1 MKPSSIHLVWTLV
14 TAGAFAGGMY
24 LQKSQ
29 APATPKNTTVV
40 NKASTSASQGTAASA
55 DSKAT
60 AGVPDSISGIK
71 EFMDRFKNA
80 DGSPLSSAQMKAAMS
95 EILTESDP
103 VKSSL
108 MFAMMLDQLTAENAP
123 TVLAEIKARVAGFEG
138 MRYFGLLA
146 YKWGSVDG
154 AGAMADAATQDGP
167 AKMMTS
173 AAAIAGWAAKD
184 PEAAKAWLASNKEG
198 NEWEKGIMERGL
210 VSGLARNDSAAAQAY
225 VASIK
230 DEGQRTRMTQVLL
243 EEKLKQGT
251 DAAAAWAAGL
261 TDPQMKRGAFESI
274 ADQMYRNDPAKGLEF
289 IKANAGDPEAATA
302 AGNMV
307 RRLGEK
313 DPKEAVAFSQA
324 LPDGAVRASSFE
336 QTFRAYS
343 DKDPE
348 AAGIYINTTMK
359 TGSDR
364 DSAIRGLARGLS
376 RSEPEA
382 ALTWVDAITDPAV
395 QFESAQEV
403 LRRSYRTNPDG
414 AVAYMTSKSWTQE
427 QQNAIINQPADQG
440 PGGGF
445 GGGGGPG
452 RFFGGG
458 GGGR

>member
-1 MKPSSIHLVWTLV
+1 MKPTSIHLVWTLV
-14 TAGAFAGGMY
+14 TAGAFAGGMF

-29 APATPKNTTVV
+29 MPTSSKNSMEV
-40 NKASTSASQGTAASA
+40 NKAGASTSQGTTASA
-55 DSKAT
+55 DPKAA
-60 AGVPDSISGIK
+60 AGASDSISGIK
-71 EFMDRFKNA
+71 EFMQRFQNA

-108 MFAMMLDQLTAENAP
+108 MFAMMLDQLTGENAP

-138 MRYFGLLA
+138 MRYYGLLA

-154 AGAMADAATQDGP
+154 AGAMAEASTQEGP

-184 PEAAKAWLASNKEG
+184 PEAAKAWLANSKDG

-210 VSGLARNDSAAAQAY
+210 VSGLARNDPAAAQAY

-230 DEGQRTRMTQVLL
+230 DEGQRTRMAQVLL

-307 RRLGEK
+307 RRLSEK
-313 DPKEAVAFSQA
+313 DPKEAMAFSQG
-324 LPDGAVRASSFE
+324 LPEGAVRASSFE
-336 QTFRAYS
+336 QTFRAYG
-343 DKDPE
+343 DKDAE
-348 AAGIYINTTMK
+348 AAGIYINTSMK

-395 QFESAQEV
+395 QYESAQEV
-403 LRRSYRTNPDG
+403 LKRSYRANPDG
-414 AVAYMTSKSWTQE
+414 AVAYMTTKGWTQE
-427 QQNAIINQPADQG
+427 QQDSVINQPADQG
-440 PGGGF
+440 P
-445 GGGGGPG
+445 GGGGPG

-458 GGGR
+458 GPGR

>member
-29 APATPKNTTVV
+29 SPESSKANVAV
-40 NKASTSASQGTAASA
+40 NKAGASA
-55 DSKAT
+55 IQDTATPAASKAT
-60 AGVPDSISGIK
+60 ADVPDSISGIK
-71 EFMDRFKNA
+71 EFLARFQNA
-80 DGSPLSSAQMKAAMS
+80 DGSPLSAAQMKEAMS

-108 MFAMMLDQLTAENAP
+108 MFAMMLDQLTGENAP
-123 TVLAEIKARVAGFEG
+123 TVLAEIRARVAGFEG
-138 MRYFGLLA
+138 MRYYGLLA

-154 AGAMADAATQDGP
+154 AGAMAEAATQEGP

-184 PEAAKAWLASNKEG
+184 PEAAKAWLAGSKEG

-210 VSGLARNDSAAAQAY
+210 VSGLARNDPAAAQAY

-307 RRLGEK
+307 RRLSEK
-313 DPKEAVAFSQA
+313 DPNEAVTFSQA
-324 LPDGAVRASSFE
+324 LPEGAVRASSFE
-336 QTFRAYS
+336 QTFRAYG
-343 DKDPE
+343 DKDAE
-348 AAGIYINTTMK
+348 AAGIYINTNMK

-382 ALTWVDAITDPAV
+382 ALTWVDAITDPVV
-395 QFESAQEV
+395 QYDSAQEV
-403 LRRSYRTNPDG
+403 LKRSYRSNPEG
-414 AVAYMTSKSWTQE
+414 AVAYMTSKGWTQE
-427 QQNAIINQPADQG
+427 QQEAVINQPADQG
-440 PGGGF
+440 PG

-458 GGGR
+458 GFGR